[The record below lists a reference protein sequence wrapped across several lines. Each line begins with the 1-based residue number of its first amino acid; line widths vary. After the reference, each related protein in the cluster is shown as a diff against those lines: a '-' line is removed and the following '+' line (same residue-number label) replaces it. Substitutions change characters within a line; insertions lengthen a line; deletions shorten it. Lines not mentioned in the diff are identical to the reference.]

1 VSTPLALGTRN
12 GVVKRVNPAEW
23 GKQHELSA
31 ISLKGDDEVV
41 GAARADDGDDL
52 VFVTSDAQ
60 LLRYEAANVRPQGAG
75 AGGMAGVRLGDGA
88 KVIGFSV
95 VADAQR
101 DAAVVVTIAEPPSD
115 EALFTDVEGSAKV
128 TPLSEYPAKGRGT
141 GGVRAQRFVRG
152 ETALAIGWG
161 GPGPARRDGA
171 RDRLG
176 RPGPGA
182 RQCEGRR
189 DSAVAG
195 GGRAPGCVRHQAR
208 GHGRVRRPRDGR
220 RRVASESPGGAGVSR
235 QSSPGRALPQYSAQ
249 ASASAR
255 PFPAAGAGGTLADTR
270 NRIAC
275 AHQAAAS
282 VASRHPQAG

>member
-1 VSTPLALGTRN
+1 MLLTGGVVARDYFGITDKAEKIVGLVPLSVSTPLALGTRN

-152 ETALAIGWG
+152 ETALAIGWV
-161 GPGPARRDGA
+161 GPGPAHANAKDGAIRQLPEEVARRDASGTK
-171 RDRLG
+171 L
-176 RPGPGA
+176 
-182 RQCEGRR
+182 EGT
-189 DSAVAG
+189 VAYV
-195 GGRAPGCVRHQAR
+195 GRAMGDA
-208 GHGRVRRPRDGR
+208 
-220 RRVASESPGGAGVSR
+220 E
-235 QSSPGRALPQYSAQ
+235 
-249 ASASAR
+249 
-255 PFPAAGAGGTLADTR
+255 
-270 NRIAC
+270 
-275 AHQAAAS
+275 
-282 VASRHPQAG
+282 